1 MSEETKQETTES
13 TESTQQEGTSN
24 SAVRESNLFKQM
36 AAEVTR
42 QKARVAEME
51 QADADRQKAKEV
63 KGLEDE
69 QKYKEALKQLTADYD
84 AKLSAK
90 ETELA
95 SHLALIEHKDITHK
109 LLSVGVSG
117 KAGDFLANE
126 YKAIEGDDK
135 PDLETWINTIK
146 ENPEFS
152 SFFNKE
158 SINVSPDVGGTVAR
172 QTQEIALDENMSAD
186 EMLKHLLSTNR

>member
-1 MSEETKQETTES
+1 MSEETNVEPTEPTDPQET
-13 TESTQQEGTSN
+13 TSN
-24 SAVRESNLFKQM
+24 SAVRESNLFKSM

-42 QKARVAEME
+42 QKAKVAEME
-51 QADADRQKAKEV
+51 QADADRLKAKEV

-69 QKYKEALKQLTADYD
+69 QKYKEALKQLTSDYD

-90 ETELA
+90 DAELA
-95 SHLALIEHKDITHK
+95 NHIALIEHKDITHK
-109 LLSVGVSG
+109 LLSSG
-117 KAGDFLANE
+117 AAGDKACDFLASQ

-152 SFFNKE
+152 PFFSSKE
-158 SINVSPDVGGTVAR
+158 SINVSPDVGGTISHK
-172 QTQEIALDENMSAD
+172 TKDIELDQNMSAA
-186 EMLKHLLSTNR
+186 EMLEHLLKN